1 MNTYVYIKS
10 IAEEIRGFAVESNV
24 PIITSSQLNR
34 EGYSSSDPDLTNT
47 SESFGL
53 PATADLMLSIISSEE
68 LDDLGQVMIKQ
79 LKNRF
84 ADDNKFKKFVIGID
98 KAKMKLFD
106 VAQSA
111 QINGNGQATTT
122 SPVSY
127 THLTLPTKRIV

>member
-1 MNTYVYIKS
+1 MIQSYNYVKA
-10 IAEEIRGFAVESNV
+10 IAEEIRGLAVEYNV
-24 PIITSSQLNR
+24 PIVTSSQLNR
-34 EGYSSSDPDLTNT
+34 AGFVTSDPGLENT

-122 SPVSY
+122 SQS
-127 THLTLPTKRIV
+127 KFKGFEI

>member
-1 MNTYVYIKS
+1 MIQSYNYVKA
-10 IAEEIRGFAVESNV
+10 IAEEIRGLAVEYNV
-24 PIITSSQLNR
+24 PIVTSSQLNR
-34 EGYSSSDPDLTNT
+34 AGFVTSDPGLENT

-122 SPVSY
+122 TSQS
-127 THLTLPTKRIV
+127 KFKGFEI